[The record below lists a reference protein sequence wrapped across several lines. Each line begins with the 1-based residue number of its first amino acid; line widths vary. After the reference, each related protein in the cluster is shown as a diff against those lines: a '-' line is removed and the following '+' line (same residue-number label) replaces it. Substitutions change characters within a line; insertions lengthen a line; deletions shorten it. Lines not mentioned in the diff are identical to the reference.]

1 MNVNTIL
8 FFAGFAVSIIAL
20 LLMLIKVMKGKKVGV
35 IALVILTIGIV
46 VLGLG
51 VWKEI
56 QQRNNP
62 NNSVAAGMTNNTGK
76 TAKTS
81 DNKLTNSKEAD
92 TNKTSENKNA
102 VFDAN
107 GSVVPQVTESKDGY
121 KVITDADGSKA
132 VFAEGIASSLNI
144 SSDGTRFYKP
154 ANGTAVVQIPQ
165 NEANSQGKVYKRYG
179 FERDS
184 LQVYMSQTKDVVFDE
199 FEEKSNNIP
208 SNEDKNEEYNTDT
221 YKDMSPVDFVYR
233 VMPDV
238 KVPKNTIEND
248 FLSGTYV
255 GKKQSVLS
263 SDTIM
268 SIKIVDDKFLEL
280 QCSYIYNMNANY
292 GYKLECL
299 GKNAYKLYLYPAQ
312 FDRSGKE
319 VTISDKPVKRTF
331 IIYMKSKD
339 SFDIVFIND
348 SINRVSVSMNKS

>member
-1 MNVNTIL
+1 MNVNIIL

-20 LLMLIKVMKGKKVGV
+20 LLMLIKVMKGKKIGF
-35 IALVILTIGIV
+35 IAPVILTIGIV

-51 VWKEI
+51 LWKEI

-62 NNSVAAGMTNNTGK
+62 NNSVAAGTINNTGK

-81 DNKLTNSKEAD
+81 NNKLTNSKKAD
-92 TNKTSENKNA
+92 TNKISENA
-102 VFDAN
+102 IFDAN

-121 KVITDADGSKA
+121 KVITDADDSKA

-199 FEEKSNNIP
+199 LEEKSNNIP
-208 SNEDKNEEYNTDT
+208 SNDDKNEEYNTDT

-238 KVPKNTIEND
+238 KAPKNTIEND

-292 GYKLECL
+292 GYKLERL